1 MSQAVQRQ
9 PSQMPAWLVFS
20 GVVVGIFGASLKQ
33 HADRVGDIVGT
44 LSSQAATSDL
54 TAAAPGALG
63 LGLLIA
69 GALLTLAGLV
79 AIAAR
84 RPA

>member
-1 MSQAVQRQ
+1 MRQAVQRH

-20 GVVVGIFGASLKQ
+20 GVLLGISGASLKK
-33 HADRVGDIVGT
+33 HADRVGDIVEALG
-44 LSSQAATSDL
+44 SQAATSNL

-69 GALLTLAGLV
+69 GALLALAGLV

-84 RPA
+84 RPT